1 MFTIAALA
9 KRFSIPESTARFY
22 CKRFRDFLPNVGQGK
37 RRRYLP
43 EALPVFETILQAMAE
58 NKNAELVE
66 GILEKKH
73 ARLNAAPASLDDAVT
88 REAITF
94 ADGSKRFE
102 ILFQRQTQALESIAA
117 ALTLLTQSTQQ
128 PDRNEQNIGAQF
140 QHIENNIESI
150 HKELKTLR
158 SMQDAAETIHQQDLE
173 QLRKWLA
180 HLAKEQTRERGE
192 N

>member
-1 MFTIAALA
+1 
-9 KRFSIPESTARFY
+9 
-22 CKRFRDFLPNVGQGK
+22 
-37 RRRYLP
+37 
-43 EALPVFETILQAMAE
+43 MAE

-88 REAITF
+88 CEATTF

-140 QHIENNIESI
+140 QHIEKNIESI
-150 HKELKTLR
+150 HKRIKNIAIYAR
-158 SMQDAAETIHQQDLE
+158 
-173 QLRKWLA
+173 
-180 HLAKEQTRERGE
+180 RG
-192 N
+192 